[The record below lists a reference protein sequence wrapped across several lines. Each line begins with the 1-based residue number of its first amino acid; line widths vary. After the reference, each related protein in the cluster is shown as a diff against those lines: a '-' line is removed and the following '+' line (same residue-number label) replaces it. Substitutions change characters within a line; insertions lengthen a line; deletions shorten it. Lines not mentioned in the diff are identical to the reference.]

1 MADVSLDTDSNDPH
15 ELYARGIRALI
26 LQNYEA
32 ASAIISKAAELFVDY
47 YKDDL
52 HPEMGKVYLDYG
64 KALLGYCR
72 EQSGALGCAVPK
84 ESLDEPDEDEGACTE
99 GGKLTQKTCFFLF
112 DNLDYLEMDVS
123 GACDTE
129 EVEDNEEPESHD
141 EPKETASCSAEPGP
155 SIAEAEMENTSIAE
169 EPTDLQL
176 AWEVLELAKRIF
188 EKSGDRKSLAEAM
201 IVLGEIQLENAA
213 YDKAIQDMTEGLA
226 IQQELFGRDSRT
238 IAETLY
244 KLGMAYCINSQVNE
258 AIHSFKESLAYLTN
272 KIMALAAEDVSKS
285 EFQDEITEIKGLLPE
300 IKDRIF
306 EMEAFKNEVC
316 ICAAYI
322 VTGLSTTCGS
332 VNKIEALKKAA
343 EKITETSSSAASD
356 PSPSSSKKATDIS
369 HLVKRKRQSEE
380 VDKLSEEAACKK
392 REVEGKS

>member
-99 GGKLTQKTCFFLF
+99 
-112 DNLDYLEMDVS
+112 EMDVS
-123 GACDTE
+123 GACDPE

-238 IAETLY
+238 VAETLY

-306 EMEAFKNEVC
+306 EMEAFKNE
-316 ICAAYI
+316 
-322 VTGLSTTCGS
+322 
-332 VNKIEALKKAA
+332 ALKKAA